1 MEGHF
6 GAYSLHRTP
15 LRRPVK
21 NIRQICRKKTHRF
34 RLFIVPEK
42 HIFEKIRFFF
52 CLVGGRVGG
61 RAGGVSGQAGKGGR
75 AGAGGRAG
83 GRADRC
89 AGGRLGG
96 LAGERAAGGRGMR
109 RGYCSA
115 RRLLP
120 SRVRAAGG
128 SSCRLFLCYSFFVA
142 HSLLPILCCSF
153 FVAHSLLLITPAAGG
168 GF

>member
-1 MEGHF
+1 M
-6 GAYSLHRTP
+6 
-15 LRRPVK
+15 
-21 NIRQICRKKTHRF
+21 
-34 RLFIVPEK
+34 
-42 HIFEKIRFFF
+42 
-52 CLVGGRVGG
+52 GGRVGG

-128 SSCRLFLCYSFFVA
+128 SSCRMIRCSFVA
-142 HSLLPILCCSF
+142 HSLLIRCS
-153 FVAHSLLLITPAAGG
+153 FVAHSLLITPAAGG
-168 GF
+168 GFRMGNPDNNNNKQTTSKWVMEGHFRPYSLHRAGLWKVILVHIHSIGHPLGGPLEI